1 MLTFYILMWPAMS
14 AVVLA
19 LIVYTF
25 TKELREA
32 KRAGKKVV

>member
-1 MLTFYILMWPAMS
+1 MLTFYILMWPIMS

-19 LIVYTF
+19 IIVYTF

-32 KRAGKKVV
+32 KRTGKKVV

>member
-1 MLTFYILMWPAMS
+1 MMTLYVLIWPLMS
-14 AVVLA
+14 AAVLA

-32 KRAGKKVV
+32 KRKGKKVV

>member
-1 MLTFYILMWPAMS
+1 MMTLYVLIWPLMS
-14 AVVLA
+14 AAVLA

-32 KRAGKKVV
+32 KREGKKVV